1 MAGWASRVWRLA
13 SAVCTVQDFVRME
26 TNVTEPGI
34 PIYRRPTDDESD
46 RDAMRI
52 QQDAVDAVDAF
63 KRYTSEESRDLLAA
77 GRDDED
83 AD

>member
-1 MAGWASRVWRLA
+1 MIWRVGGLAPRLGR
-13 SAVCTVQDFVRME
+13 VHRTGLRTHGDE
-26 TNVTEPGI
+26 NVTEPGI
-34 PIYRRPTDDESD
+34 PIYRRATDDESD

-63 KRYTSEESRDLLAA
+63 KRHTSEESRDLLAA

>member
-1 MAGWASRVWRLA
+1 M
-13 SAVCTVQDFVRME
+13 
-26 TNVTEPGI
+26 TEPGI
-34 PIYRRPTDDESD
+34 PIYRRATDDESD

-83 AD
+83 VD